1 MAVAAAAGLLTL
13 LSGSISAQRSAVPAK
28 ADARTIVHVL
38 NRIGFGPRP
47 GDIAR
52 VQQMGLAAYIDQQL
66 NPERIQNEALELRL
80 SEFTTLDLSTRELAD
95 QFFLPADMARREQ
108 QQRQAQQ
115 AQAQTPKT
123 AQTGQTGQTMTA
135 MTPPPPPQPNPQ
147 LQAVIRNQ
155 QNVVQELMQAKVLRA
170 VMSERQLEEVL
181 ADFWFNHFNVF
192 IQKGQVRQYVTAYE
206 RDAIRPH
213 VFGKFRD
220 MLGATAH
227 SPAMLFYLDN
237 FQSQA
242 PPGAPVLGGPNDLR
256 FGRGRGG
263 DPFGRRPVLT
273 PNRPANP
280 NPPPQPQRPQRGLNE
295 NYARELMEL
304 HTLGVDGGYT
314 QQDVIE
320 VARILTGWTIDRP
333 QVGGSFIFRPQAH
346 DAGEKIVLGTKF
358 PAGKGEEEGEKLLD
372 LLAAHPST
380 AKHIAF
386 KLVQR
391 FVADEPPPALVARVA
406 KTFTDTKGDLRAVT
420 RAVITSPEFF
430 ADDAYRAKVKTPFEF
445 VVSAARATNATITN
459 AQPIVGALAQQLG
472 MPLYGCQPPTG
483 YSMTADA
490 WVNTGSLLNRMNF
503 AMQLVTGGQP
513 PRPNGRGIGDAP
525 RPNAPPRPNQP
536 DPQTRALL
544 AGRGQMARGPIQVDV
559 RALVPE
565 MTDAVRAQLGQ
576 SILAGDFSPATE
588 QTLARA
594 TTPHQLLALTL
605 GSPEF
610 QRR

>member
-1 MAVAAAAGLLTL
+1 MAVVAAAGLMTL
-13 LSGSISAQRSAVPAK
+13 LSGSIAAQRSAIPAK
-28 ADARTIVHVL
+28 ADTRTIVHVL

-47 GDIAR
+47 GDIER
-52 VQQMGLAAYIDQQL
+52 VKQMGLAAYIEQQL
-66 NPERIQNEALELRL
+66 NPERIPNAALDERLAEL
-80 SEFTTLDLSTRELAD
+80 TTLNLSTRELAD
-95 QFFLPADMARREQ
+95 QFFVPAEQARREQ

-115 AQAQTPKT
+115 AQMQT
-123 AQTGQTGQTMTA
+123 AQTGQTMTE
-135 MTPPPPPQPNPQ
+135 MTPPPPNPQ
-147 LQAVIRNQ
+147 LQAVIRGQ

-181 ADFWFNHFNVF
+181 VDFWFNHFNVF
-192 IQKGQVRQYVTAYE
+192 IQKGQVRQYVTEYE

-213 VFGKFRD
+213 VFGRFRA

-242 PPGAPVLGGPNDLR
+242 PPGAPVLSGFGDPRL
-256 FGRGRGG
+256 GRGRGAQV
-263 DPFGRRPVLT
+263 GRRPV
-273 PNRPANP
+273 PFP
-280 NPPPQPQRPQRGLNE
+280 NPGMPNQPTPPQRPQRGLNE

-333 QVGGSFIFRPQAH
+333 QLGGAFIFRPQAH
-346 DAGEKIVLGTKF
+346 DAGEKVVLGTKF

-372 LLAAHPST
+372 LLAAHPAT

-391 FVADEPPPALVARVA
+391 FVADEPPPALVTRVA

-420 RAVITSPEFF
+420 RAVISSPEFF
-430 ADDAYRAKVKTPFEF
+430 SDDVYRAKVKTPFEF
-445 VVSAARATNATITN
+445 VVSAARATNATVIN

-490 WVNTGSLLNRMNF
+490 WVNTGALLNRMNF
-503 AMQLVTGGQP
+503 ALQLVSGGQP
-513 PRPNGRGIGDAP
+513 PRPNRGIGEAP

-536 DPQTRALL
+536 DLQRPLP
-544 AGRGQMARGPIQVDV
+544 AGRGQMARAPIQVDV
-559 RALVPE
+559 RALVPD
-565 MTDAVRAQLGQ
+565 MTDSVRAQLGQ
-576 SILAGDFSPATE
+576 TMLAGDVSPGTE

-594 TTPHQLLALTL
+594 TTPHQLLALAL

>member
-1 MAVAAAAGLLTL
+1 
-13 LSGSISAQRSAVPAK
+13 
-28 ADARTIVHVL
+28 
-38 NRIGFGPRP
+38 
-47 GDIAR
+47 
-52 VQQMGLAAYIDQQL
+52 
-66 NPERIQNEALELRL
+66 
-80 SEFTTLDLSTRELAD
+80 
-95 QFFLPADMARREQ
+95 
-108 QQRQAQQ
+108 
-115 AQAQTPKT
+115 
-123 AQTGQTGQTMTA
+123 
-135 MTPPPPPQPNPQ
+135 
-147 LQAVIRNQ
+147 
-155 QNVVQELMQAKVLRA
+155 
-170 VMSERQLEEVL
+170 
-181 ADFWFNHFNVF
+181 
-192 IQKGQVRQYVTAYE
+192 
-206 RDAIRPH
+206 
-213 VFGKFRD
+213 
-220 MLGATAH
+220 
-227 SPAMLFYLDN
+227 
-237 FQSQA
+237 
-242 PPGAPVLGGPNDLR
+242 
-256 FGRGRGG
+256 
-263 DPFGRRPVLT
+263 
-273 PNRPANP
+273 
-280 NPPPQPQRPQRGLNE
+280 
-295 NYARELMEL
+295 MEL

-391 FVADEPPPALVARVA
+391 FVADQPPPALVSRVA

-430 ADDAYRAKVKTPFEF
+430 SEEAYRAKVKTPFEF
-445 VVSAARATNATITN
+445 VISAARATNANVTN

-503 AMQLVTGGQP
+503 AMQLVSGGQP
-513 PRPNGRGIGDAP
+513 PRPNRGFGD
-525 RPNAPPRPNQP
+525 PPRPNQEV
-536 DPQTRALL
+536 QFRALL
-544 AGRGQMARGPIQVDV
+544 GGRGQMGRGPIQVDV
-559 RALVPE
+559 LALAPDTSE
-565 MTDAVRAQLGQ
+565 AVRAQITQ
-576 SILAGDFSPATE
+576 SMLAGDVSAATE

>member
-1 MAVAAAAGLLTL
+1 
-13 LSGSISAQRSAVPAK
+13 
-28 ADARTIVHVL
+28 
-38 NRIGFGPRP
+38 
-47 GDIAR
+47 
-52 VQQMGLAAYIDQQL
+52 
-66 NPERIQNEALELRL
+66 
-80 SEFTTLDLSTRELAD
+80 
-95 QFFLPADMARREQ
+95 
-108 QQRQAQQ
+108 
-115 AQAQTPKT
+115 
-123 AQTGQTGQTMTA
+123 
-135 MTPPPPPQPNPQ
+135 
-147 LQAVIRNQ
+147 
-155 QNVVQELMQAKVLRA
+155 
-170 VMSERQLEEVL
+170 
-181 ADFWFNHFNVF
+181 
-192 IQKGQVRQYVTAYE
+192 
-206 RDAIRPH
+206 
-213 VFGKFRD
+213 
-220 MLGATAH
+220 
-227 SPAMLFYLDN
+227 MLFYLDN

-242 PPGAPVLGGPNDLR
+242 PPGAPVLGGGFNDPR
-256 FGRGRGG
+256 FGRGR
-263 DPFGRRPVLT
+263 PAQIGRRPIGF
-273 PNRPANP
+273 PNTGTMP
-280 NPPPQPQRPQRGLNE
+280 NPQPPVPQRAQRGLNE

-333 QVGGSFIFRPQAH
+333 QLGGAFLFRPQAH

-391 FVADEPPPALVARVA
+391 FVADEPPPALVTRVA

-420 RAVITSPEFF
+420 RAVITAPEFLSE
-430 ADDAYRAKVKTPFEF
+430 DVYRAKVKTPLEF
-445 VVSAARATNATITN
+445 VISAARATNATIIN

-490 WVNTGSLLNRMNF
+490 WVNTGALLNRMNF
-503 AMQLVTGGQP
+503 ALQLVTGGQP

-525 RPNAPPRPNQP
+525 RPNAPARPNQLE
-536 DPQTRALL
+536 PQRALL

-565 MTDAVRAQLGQ
+565 MTDAIRAQLGR
-576 SILAGDFSPATE
+576 SILAGDVSPATE

-594 TTPHQLLALTL
+594 TTPQQLLALTL

>member
-1 MAVAAAAGLLTL
+1 MGIANYIQQQLSPETVANAALDE
-13 LSGSISAQRSAVPAK
+13 R
-28 ADARTIVHVL
+28 
-38 NRIGFGPRP
+38 
-47 GDIAR
+47 
-52 VQQMGLAAYIDQQL
+52 LAAF
-66 NPERIQNEALELRL
+66 P
-80 SEFTTLDLSTRELAD
+80 TLAMSTRELAD
-95 QFFLPADMARREQ
+95 LYFIPADQARRAQ

-115 AQAQTPKT
+115 GQQAGQQTQQAQQGQQTQQGQTQQGQQTQQAQGVQSGQMTTEMMMTPQANAAQA
-123 AQTGQTGQTMTA
+123 
-135 MTPPPPPQPNPQ
+135 
-147 LQAVIRNQ
+147 LIRGQ
-155 QNVVQELMQAKVLRA
+155 QNVVQELMQAKVIRA

-181 ADFWFNHFNVF
+181 VDFWFNHFNVF
-192 IQKGQVRQYVTAYE
+192 VQKGQVRQYLTEYE

-213 VFGKFRD
+213 VLGRFRD

-242 PPGAPVLGGPNDLR
+242 PPGAPVLGADLR
-256 FGRGRGG
+256 AGRGLLGRGRLGQV
-263 DPFGRRPVLT
+263 RPGVRPGM
-273 PNRPANP
+273 PNQ
-280 NPPPQPQRPQRGLNE
+280 PPPQRPQRGLNE

-333 QVGGSFIFRPQAH
+333 QLGGSFIFRPQVH
-346 DAGEKIVLGTKF
+346 DAGEKTVLGMKF
-358 PAGKGEEEGEKLLD
+358 PAGRGEDEGERLLD

-406 KTFTDTKGDLRAVT
+406 NVFTDTKGDLRAVT

-430 ADDAYRAKVKTPFEF
+430 SDDVYRAKVKTPFEF
-445 VVSAARATNATITN
+445 VVSAARAANATIQN
-459 AQPIVGALAQQLG
+459 AQPIVAALAQQLG

-503 AMQLVTGGQP
+503 ALQLVSGGQP
-513 PRPNGRGIGDAP
+513 PRPGRGIGDPQRPNAA
-525 RPNAPPRPNQP
+525 RPNAPPPQNRP
-536 DPQTRALL
+536 L
-544 AGRGQMARGPIQVDV
+544 AGRGQPGRAPVIVDV
-559 RALVPE
+559 RALAPDTSE
-565 MTDAVRAQLGQ
+565 AVRRQLVGAM
-576 SILAGDFSPATE
+576 LAGDVSAGTE